1 MTMHVKINE
10 LLKKT
15 STIFLDKE
23 EAVKLST
30 VCLLAGGHL
39 LIEDVP
45 GVGKTTLVQT
55 LGQLLGL
62 KTNRI
67 QFTID
72 LLPGDI
78 LGGHIYS
85 QKDHEFHFH
94 PGPLF
99 AELILADELNRAS
112 PRTQSALLQA
122 MEEGQVSLD
131 GKTWDLPK
139 PFFVIATQNPHQ
151 NLGTFPLPE
160 SQLDRFM
167 LSLELNF
174 ASKKTEIQIFQSS
187 NPRDKISSL
196 SPMLSAKDLIDV
208 QADVDRVHVSPVVA
222 EYVGLLLEN
231 SRKIEFSG
239 EAVSTRAG
247 ISLVKASKAWA
258 YLDNRDYLKP
268 EDIQNLLLP
277 VLGHRLGGTHG
288 LRQGREWARTLE
300 KQTPVPR

>member
-1 MTMHVKINE
+1 MHNKISE
-10 LLKKT
+10 LMKQT
-15 STIFLDKE
+15 SGILLDKE
-23 EAVKLST
+23 DAVKLST

-45 GVGKTTLVQT
+45 GVGKTTLVKT
-55 LGQLLGL
+55 LGKLLGL

-78 LGGHIYS
+78 LGTHIY
-85 QKDHEFHFH
+85 DPRDFEFHFH
-94 PGPLF
+94 QGPLF
-99 AELILADELNRAS
+99 AEFILADELNRAS

-131 GKTWDLPK
+131 GKTFNLPQ

-160 SQLDRFM
+160 NQLDRFM
-167 LSLELNF
+167 LSLELNY
-174 ASKKTEIQIFQSS
+174 ASKNSEKKIFKTQDSQ
-187 NPRDKISSL
+187 DKTGL
-196 SPMLSAKDLIDV
+196 LKALFNGAELIEL
-208 QADVDRVHVSPVVA
+208 QHLIERIHVSDNIA
-222 EYVGLLLEN
+222 EYVGNVLEN
-231 SRKIEFSG
+231 SRKSDFPG
-239 EAVSTRAG
+239 LPASTRAG
-247 ISLVKASKAWA
+247 IAMVRAAKAWA
-258 YLDNRDYLKP
+258 FIENREFLIP
-268 EDIQNLLLP
+268 EDIKSVLVA

-300 KQTPVPR
+300 KETAVPR